1 MTNLELL
8 ARNVSAALREAAN
21 AFAIAENVDG
31 LDRERDKLATVVAD
45 LDGIAVVLRERQ
57 KRD

>member
-45 LDGIAVVLRERQ
+45 LDGI
-57 KRD
+57 